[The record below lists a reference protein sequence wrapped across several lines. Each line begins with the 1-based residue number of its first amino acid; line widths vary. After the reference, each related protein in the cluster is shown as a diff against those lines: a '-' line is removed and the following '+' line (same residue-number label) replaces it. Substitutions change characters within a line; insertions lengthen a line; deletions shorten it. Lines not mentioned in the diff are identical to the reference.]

1 MNTAFSNQLCQR
13 VPGDS
18 RSRGMLNGGSQAR
31 RMAVGLTRSAC
42 PKPVAERRSAL
53 SPVRANPETSTSAVA
68 THVCRCQRQGFSLI
82 EILVV
87 VALLSIIILGL
98 LMMFNQTQKAFRTGL
113 AQVDV
118 LESGR
123 AATEMLARELAQMT
137 PAHAPRSNRVNY
149 GVNFYAG
156 VPNMAGYVPLRQPL
170 PGSATPAVERLNL
183 LQELFFLSRYNR
195 TWAGIGYLVTP
206 RDDGVAAL
214 YRYYGTNS
222 GTNSQD
228 PGLLYNTFLSTP
240 LTNMSRIVDGVV
252 HFKIRAFDTNGVWIN
267 SDHPRPAVTNILA
280 QPFAFGEAR
289 DLRFYS
295 NAVPAFVE
303 FELGVLENRVLE
315 RARSIPVA
323 ARRAYL
329 EKQAS
334 RVHLFRMR
342 VPIRNVDPTAYQP

>member
-1 MNTAFSNQLCQR
+1 MNPAFPNQLCPR
-13 VPGDS
+13 EPGDS
-18 RSRGMLNGGSQAR
+18 RSSGRFHGGSRLRRLAAGLAR
-31 RMAVGLTRSAC
+31 LSR
-42 PKPVAERRSAL
+42 PKPVADRRSAEL
-53 SPVRANPETSTSAVA
+53 PVRAKPETSTSAV
-68 THVCRCQRQGFSLI
+68 TIHVSRCQRQGFSLI

-149 GVNFYAG
+149 GVNFYVG

-170 PGSATPAVERLNL
+170 RDNASPEEVRLNL
-183 LQELFFLSRYNR
+183 LQEVFFLSQYNR
-195 TWAGIGYLVTP
+195 TWAGVGYLVTP
-206 RDDGVAAL
+206 RNDGVAAL

-222 GTNSQD
+222 FGQD
-228 PGLLYNTFLSTP
+228 PGLLYSTFLSTP
-240 LTNMSRIVDGVV
+240 LTNMSRIIDGVV
-252 HFKIRAFDTNGVWIN
+252 HFKVRAFDTNGVWIN
-267 SDHPRPAVTNILA
+267 FDHPRPGVTNILA
-280 QPFAFGEAR
+280 QQFAFGEAR

-342 VPIRNVDPTAYQP
+342 VPIRNVDPSAYQP

>member
-1 MNTAFSNQLCQR
+1 MSTALHNQRRQREPDLPRASGMFHDGSLVCQLAT
-13 VPGDS
+13 G
-18 RSRGMLNGGSQAR
+18 Q
-31 RMAVGLTRSAC
+31 TRLAC
-42 PKPVAERRSAL
+42 PKSFADRRFAPR
-53 SPVRANPETSTSAVA
+53 PVRAKRDAFTRGFTTRVSHS
-68 THVCRCQRQGFSLI
+68 HRQGFSLI

-137 PAHAPRSNRVNY
+137 PTHAYRSNNVNY

-170 PGSATPAVERLNL
+170 PGSTTPAVERVNL
-183 LQELFFLSRYNR
+183 LQEIFFLSRHNQ

-206 RDDGVAAL
+206 RNDGVAAL

-222 GTNSQD
+222 FGQD
-228 PGLLYNTFLSTP
+228 PGLLYSTFLSTP

-252 HFKIRAFDTNGVWIN
+252 HFKVRAFDTNGVWIN
-267 SDHPRPAVTNILA
+267 FNHPRPAVANILA
-280 QPFAFGEAR
+280 QQFAFGEPR